1 MSAKISNLSELY
13 PIASNEEKI
22 SEGVLAMIGRFDLK
36 AFPSR
41 LLRIVIQLNPA

>member
-13 PIASNEEKI
+13 PVASNEEKI

-36 AFPSR
+36 A
-41 LLRIVIQLNPA
+41 LLSLYRGSKPKELV